1 MLSSLADCQAAPTG
15 AGATRP
21 SRRLVLP
28 LARSP
33 ATEAELA
40 LVLEQWRGLCAHPNH
55 SSCILKYHIAQREYI
70 PICPNQ
76 ATVAHQDS
84 ASERQRT
91 NRKGQSCCRKC
102 CCSSRASHRSGR
114 REVRVGQLAQAEQ
127 RDTHLVV
134 LLQLERAPREQR
146 AHAPRLA
153 QRVAV
158 GVVQDHKLC
167 RSRCRISS

>member
-1 MLSSLADCQAAPTG
+1 MARAHIHIRNYVSSVLRDQASSWRGKQQGDDATARVRRSIQKG
-15 AGATRP
+15 LQDAGDV
-21 SRRLVLP
+21 SRR
-28 LARSP
+28 
-33 ATEAELA
+33 E
-40 LVLEQWRGLCAHPNH
+40 
-55 SSCILKYHIAQREYI
+55 I
-70 PICPNQ
+70 
-76 ATVAHQDS
+76 
-84 ASERQRT
+84 
-91 NRKGQSCCRKC
+91 
-102 CCSSRASHRSGR
+102 
-114 REVRVGQLAQAEQ
+114 RVGQLAQAEQ